1 MLIST
6 ALPYLQ
12 TTHDEGESDFESRSS
27 SDSSEDGDTPQ
38 RVPRISIL
46 LQQVKDQIES
56 LFELSSVLGRPA
68 FYGRWDRSTATEE
81 SVLGQAFVEFDRR
94 HVLEKIRHW
103 RGLGKDQNATLME
116 EDTTEDDL
124 TRKDDLVP
132 WLCDRLAL
140 ANSKRRS
147 QLQYWSENPCQLAQ
161 DAREPEERIGEEET
175 NEVST
180 ELETIDTTQK
190 EGLEPATGGQ
200 TLYMSAP
207 GVDDSATEDGR
218 SQSTQD
224 SNTGY
229 RQGSN
234 RVPDAPTPS
243 NGAHASCPYCGVEL
257 QNETIEKRKSW
268 R

>member
-1 MLIST
+1 MSI
-6 ALPYLQ
+6 ALPYSQ
-12 TTHDEGESDFESRSS
+12 RTDDERESDFESRSS

-46 LQQVKDQIES
+46 LQQVKDQIDS

-68 FYGRWDRSTATEE
+68 FHGRWDRSTATEE

-161 DAREPEERIGEEET
+161 GPEERVGEEET

-180 ELETIDTTQK
+180 GLETINTAQK
-190 EGLEPATGGQ
+190 EGLELATGGQ
-200 TLYMSAP
+200 TLSMLAP
-207 GVDDSATEDGR
+207 SVDYTSTDDGR

-224 SNTGY
+224 SNTAY

-234 RVPDAPTPS
+234 RVPDAPMPS

-257 QNETIEKRKSW
+257 QNETVEKRKSW